1 MKPAVDPR
9 FSNARKKRKKV
20 KLLSRVQLFVTPWTV
35 AYQAPPSMEFS
46 NPWKFPGKSTG
57 VGCHFLLLGIFLTQ
71 GLTEPTSP
79 VSPALVG
86 GFFPTETIVQSK
98 HNFICAGK
106 PKNARDS
113 FILVFAFLWWCGSKP
128 TSPRYTCIY
137 EERGHA
143 EYSRCHSQEDR
154 AVRL

>member
-71 GLTEPTSP
+71 GSNPGL
-79 VSPALVG
+79 LHYR
-86 GFFPTETIVQSK
+86 QM
-98 HNFICAGK
+98 
-106 PKNARDS
+106 
-113 FILVFAFLWWCGSKP
+113 LYQGS
-128 TSPRYTCIY
+128 
-137 EERGHA
+137 
-143 EYSRCHSQEDR
+143 
-154 AVRL
+154 

>member
-1 MKPAVDPR
+1 MLLLCL
-9 FSNARKKRKKV
+9 NAPVWLRWPHGLQPSR
-20 KLLSRVQLFVTPWTV
+20 LLCLWDS
-35 AYQAPPSMEFS
+35 
-46 NPWKFPGKSTG
+46 PGKNIG

-143 EYSRCHSQEDR
+143 EHSRCHSQEDR
-154 AVRL
+154 AVRLWDSRTAGPRQTMW